1 MKVVLDTNVYVD
13 FAENKPEVVDLIA
26 TRSTE
31 ILLPSIVLGELL
43 YGFMK
48 GNRLEYNEEKLHS
61 FIATLDVSILEVNE
75 EVARKYAIIF
85 SSLMKKGTPIPVNDV
100 WIAACCM
107 SVGGTLPTRDRHFEH
122 IDQID
127 KIMRIVTLKRHD
139 KFLIVDAV
147 GISRIQLDVGIVTP
161 DADMLGDHLLTLF
174 LGERVPRA
182 GFDERVHEQVF

>member
-1 MKVVLDTNVYVD
+1 MKAVLDTNIYVD
-13 FAENKPEVVDLIA
+13 FAEGKADVVDLVA

-48 GNRLEYNEEKLHS
+48 GNRSKYNEEKLHD
-61 FIATLDVSILEVNE
+61 FITSLGVIILTVGE

-85 SSLMKKGTPIPVNDV
+85 SGLMKKGTPIPVNDV

-107 SVGGTLPTRDRHFEH
+107 TAGGTLLTRDRHFEQ

-127 KIMRIVTLKRHD
+127 KVILPSTSQID
-139 KFLIVDAV
+139 
-147 GISRIQLDVGIVTP
+147 
-161 DADMLGDHLLTLF
+161 
-174 LGERVPRA
+174 
-182 GFDERVHEQVF
+182 